1 MPAFMLRSLPENLQA
16 LTELALDLRW
26 TWNHGADALWQMLD
40 EEAWQR
46 TKNPWTLLQNVS
58 SQHLQQLS
66 EDSRFCKELERLSAE
81 RIAYQTEPGW
91 YGEARKNHE
100 VGKLAYFSMEFG
112 LSEAL
117 PIYAGGLGILA
128 GDYLK
133 TASDLGLPVV
143 GVGLLYQEGYFRQ
156 MIDTDGQQLAIYPYN
171 EPATLPIQ
179 PIRTASGE
187 WLHVPLNLPGR
198 RLMLR
203 VWQVIVGRVKL
214 YLLDSNDPLNSPR
227 DRGITSKLYGGGK
240 ELRFLQEMVLG
251 IGGWRLLEAINEESG
266 DEILVCH
273 LNEGHAA
280 FVILER
286 ARHCM
291 EQTGLSFDEALWMTR
306 AGNVF
311 TTHTPV
317 EAGFDTFP
325 AQFIDKYFPLFH
337 DFLNRTGL
345 SLQQLLALGRK
356 NADDPTEAFNMAY
369 LAMRGCARSNGVSR
383 LHGKVSR
390 HLFSPLCPHW
400 PIPEVPVRHV
410 TNGVHVPSWDSR
422 WADQLWTESCGK
434 QRWLGDTKPLH
445 QAIEAIDD
453 STLWTLCANER
464 QALIHYARKRLAS
477 QMGQVGASPEQVESA
492 SQVLDPN
499 VLTLGF
505 ARRFA
510 SYKRPNLLLHDK
522 QRLSRLLNDSNKPV
536 QLIIAGK
543 AHPSDANGQRMV
555 GEWISFI
562 KQSDIKGR
570 VVFLE
575 DYDIALAQQLVQ
587 GIDVWINTPRRP
599 WEACGTSGM
608 KVLANGGLNLSELDG
623 WWAEAYNSDVGWSIG
638 DGSEHD
644 SDPNWD
650 QIDTEQLYQRLENE
664 IIPLFYARDDKG
676 LPREWLR
683 LIRNSMMTL
692 APQFSSNRMLREYVE
707 QFYFPA
713 ATAYKNRQENN
724 AQLTTQLHDWYRT
737 LASHWDQIHFGNIE
751 TQKEDKGYLF
761 KLQVYLGEIRPE
773 QVRIELYA
781 EGINGEQPLVITCN
795 CLQKITGAI
804 HGYSYT
810 ANIETTRPTN
820 DFTARVIAHHSEAC
834 IPAEVNLINWQR

>member
-1 MPAFMLRSLPENLQA
+1 MPAFLPRSLPKGLA
-16 LTELALDLRW
+16 SLTDLALDLRW
-26 TWNHGADALWQMLD
+26 TWSHGADMLWQMLD
-40 EEAWQR
+40 QEGWER
-46 TKNPWTLLQNVS
+46 TKNPWTMLQNVS
-58 SQHLQQLS
+58 SQRLQQLS
-66 EDSRFCKELERLSAE
+66 EDSRFRKELERLRVE
-81 RIAYQTEPGW
+81 RIAYQAEPGW
-91 YGEARKNHE
+91 YGEAKTNLD
-100 VGKLAYFSMEFG
+100 VGHVAYFSMEFG
-112 LSEAL
+112 LGEAL

-133 TASDLGLPVV
+133 TASDLALPVV

-156 MIDTDGQQLAIYPYN
+156 MIDASGQQLAIYPYN
-171 EPATLPIQ
+171 EPSTLPIQ
-179 PIRTASGE
+179 PVSTANGE
-187 WLHVPLNLPGR
+187 WLRIPLNLPGR

-251 IGGWRLLEAINEESG
+251 IGGWRMLEAINDDTS
-266 DEILVCH
+266 DEITVCH

-286 ARHCM
+286 TRHCM

-311 TTHTPV
+311 TTHTPL

-325 AQFIDKYFPLFH
+325 AQFIDKYFPMFH
-337 DFLNRTGL
+337 DFLTRTGL

-390 HLFSPLCPHW
+390 HLFSPLYPHW
-400 PIPEVPVRHV
+400 PIPEVPVSHV
-410 TNGVHVPSWDSR
+410 TNGVHVPSWDSF
-422 WADQLWTESCGK
+422 WADQLWTQACGK
-434 QRWLGDTKPLH
+434 HRWLGSTESLR

-453 STLWTLCANER
+453 STLWKLCANER
-464 QALIHYARKRLAS
+464 EDLIHYVRERLAL
-477 QMGQVGASPEQVESA
+477 QMGQVGASPEQVERA

-522 QRLSRLLNDSNKPV
+522 ERLSGLLTDSNKPV

-543 AHPSDANGQRMV
+543 AHPGDADGQRMIQ
-555 GEWISFI
+555 EWISFV
-562 KQSDIKGR
+562 KQPGIRGR

-575 DYDIALAQQLVQ
+575 DYDIALARHLVQ

-608 KVLANGGLNLSELDG
+608 KILANGGLNLSELDG
-623 WWAEAYNSDVGWSIG
+623 WWAEACSSDVGWSIG
-638 DGSEHD
+638 DGREHD
-644 SDPNWD
+644 SDPHWD
-650 QIDTEQLYQRLENE
+650 LIDTEQLYQRLENE
-664 IIPLFYARDDKG
+664 IIPLFYRRDEKG

-683 LIRNSMMTL
+683 IIRNSMMTL
-692 APQFSSNRMLREYVE
+692 APRYSSNRMVREYVE

-713 ATAYKNRQENN
+713 VTAYKDRRTKN
-724 AQLTTQLHDWYRT
+724 AGLATQLHDWYKT
-737 LASHWDQIHFGNIE
+737 LTVHWDQIHFGNVE
-751 TQKEDKGYLF
+751 TQKNDNGWSF
-761 KLQVYLGEIRPE
+761 RLQVYLGEILPE
-773 QVRIELYA
+773 QVCIELYA
-781 EGINGEQPLVITCN
+781 ESVGDEPSLVVECD
-795 CLQKITGAI
+795 CQEKIAGAV
-804 HGYSYT
+804 HGYTYVAGIDS
-810 ANIETTRPTN
+810 ARPAS
-820 DFTARVIAHHSEAC
+820 DFTARVIPHHSGVQ
-834 IPAEVNLINWQR
+834 IPAEASLISWQR

>member
-81 RIAYQTEPGW
+81 RIAYQTELGW
-91 YGEARKNHE
+91 YGEARKKHE

-171 EPATLPIQ
+171 EPTTLPIQ

-198 RLMLR
+198 QLMLR
-203 VWQVIVGRVKL
+203 VWQVIIGRVKL
-214 YLLDSNDPLNSPR
+214 YLLDSNDPLNSPH

-266 DEILVCH
+266 DEISVCH

-286 ARHCM
+286 TRHCM

-390 HLFSPLCPHW
+390 HLFSPLYPHW

-422 WADQLWTESCGK
+422 WADQLWTENCGK
-434 QRWLGDTKPLH
+434 QRWLGDTKHLH

-453 STLWTLCANER
+453 STLWTLRANER

-477 QMGQVGASPEQVESA
+477 QMGQVGISPEQVESA

-499 VLTLGF
+499 ILTLGF

-522 QRLSRLLNDSNKPV
+522 QRLGRLLNDSNKPV

-555 GEWISFI
+555 GEWISFV
-562 KQSDIKGR
+562 KQSDIEGR

-623 WWAEAYNSDVGWSIG
+623 WWAEAYNNDVGWSIG

-644 SDPNWD
+644 SDPSWD

-664 IIPLFYARDDKG
+664 IIPLFYARDDEG

-707 QFYFPA
+707 QFYSPA
-713 ATAYKNRQENN
+713 ANAYKNRQAHH
-724 AQLTTQLHDWYRT
+724 AQLTTQLHDWYKT
-737 LASHWDQIHFGNIE
+737 LLRHWDQIHFGNVE
-751 TQKEDKGYLF
+751 TQKEDKGYAF
-761 KLQVYLGEIRPE
+761 RLQVYLGEILPE

-781 EGINGEQPLVITCN
+781 DGIVDEQPLVVTCD
-795 CLQKITGAI
+795 CLEKITGAI
-804 HGYSYT
+804 HGYTYT
-810 ANIETTRPTN
+810 ANIETRRPAS
-820 DFTARVIAHHSEAC
+820 DFTPRVIAYHSDAQ
-834 IPAEVNLINWQR
+834 IPAEVSLISWQH